1 MDERTRQFLKTAAWL
16 FMRHGQKGRA
26 LGVCAALNEDDP
38 SDPVSAC
45 AYAQLLLE
53 GGNPEK
59 ALKAISAAGSEAG
72 IEHASAVLETRAL
85 AELGRKSEARSR
97 WRRHLES
104 MKGPS
109 RKWM

>member
-1 MDERTRQFLKTAAWL
+1 MDAGTRQFLKTAAWL

-26 LGVCAALNEDDP
+26 LWVCAALNEDDP

-53 GGNPEK
+53 RGHPAK
-59 ALKAISAAGSEAG
+59 ALEAIAAAGSDADV
-72 IEHASAVLETRAL
+72 EHASAVLETRAL
-85 AELGRKSEARSR
+85 AALGRKSEARSR
-97 WRRHLES
+97 WNRHLES
-104 MKGPS
+104 MKGSS